1 MAALNLKD
9 QQDKEL
15 EKRRNIANTLR
26 EHIIATTQEEIKDPY
41 DTSTNRNLGKKKKKK
56 KLVQNDSQD
65 LL

>member
-1 MAALNLKD
+1 
-9 QQDKEL
+9 L

-26 EHIIATTQEEIKDPY
+26 EHIIATTQEEIKEPY